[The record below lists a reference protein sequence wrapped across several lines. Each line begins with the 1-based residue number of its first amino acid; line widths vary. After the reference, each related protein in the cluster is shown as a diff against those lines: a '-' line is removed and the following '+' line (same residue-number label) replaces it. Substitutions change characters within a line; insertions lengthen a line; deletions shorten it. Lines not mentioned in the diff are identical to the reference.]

1 MILIGYLPTLA
12 AREGRLFFESRYYP
26 NPMDTPRLSAS
37 SYSNTA
43 PLVWSFLYGQN
54 HGKVEL
60 ILDNAPA
67 RSAELLALDRVDAAL
82 VPVIAYQMLEGVRL
96 IPDVC
101 VGAKERVRSVCLV
114 TKGEDLEDVRSVS
127 LDTSSRTSV
136 VLTKLIFR
144 EFLGFEPE
152 WRDSRPDIDSMLAES
167 DAALLIGDPA
177 LRLSADSR
185 LKTQDSRLKYFDLAE
200 LWNHHTGFGFVFAM
214 WMTRRENVSID
225 FAAARDEGLAHI
237 DEIIA
242 NYETDIRLGPDEMRK
257 YLLENIS
264 YTTDD
269 SMKRG
274 LELYFELAAKHNLI
288 GRVRELNFV
297 G

>member
-1 MILIGYLPTLA
+1 MNS
-12 AREGRLFFESRYYP
+12 ARI
-26 NPMDTPRLSAS
+26 SAS

-67 RSAELLALDRVDAAL
+67 RSAELLAQDRVDAAL
-82 VPVIAYQMLEGVRL
+82 VPVIAYQLLEGVRL
-96 IPDVC
+96 IPEVC
-101 VGAKERVRSVCLV
+101 VGAKRRVRSVCLV
-114 TKGEDLEDVRSVS
+114 TKGEDLENVRSVS

-136 VLTKLIFR
+136 ALTKIIFR

-152 WRDSRPDIDSMLAES
+152 WRDSRPDIDAMLAES

-177 LRLSADSR
+177 LQLSADSR
-185 LKTQDSRLKYFDLAE
+185 LKTPDSRLKYFDLAE

-214 WMTRRENVSID
+214 WMTRRESAAID
-225 FAAARDEGLAHI
+225 FASARDEGLAHI

-257 YLLENIS
+257 YLAENIS
-264 YTTDD
+264 YTIDD
-269 SMKRG
+269 SMRRG

-288 GRVRELNFV
+288 DRVRELNFV
-297 G
+297 E